1 MRVALVFTT
10 IKEEYFIHLK
20 LIVNTIRNLG
30 WSIVLEDEMKP
41 RLMAEF
47 PDLLNS
53 ETFNNASSLEQSA
66 DLVLSLGGD
75 GTFLKSVVYVRNSQI
90 PILGINMGRLG
101 FLANVSKEFIEQAFD
116 KLAKNEY
123 HYENR
128 TLLQIETA
136 NQLFGAH
143 NFALNELTIHKKDSA
158 SMISVEVD
166 VAGKHLNTYWADGL
180 IISTPT
186 GSTAYSLS
194 CGGPIISPE
203 SPVFAITPIAPHNL
217 NVRPIIIRDDL
228 EIKVRVNDRDHSHL
242 LTLDSR
248 SEVIEDQ
255 YELTIRKAPFTIKTI
270 QFSDQYFFDTIRD
283 KLLWGLDRR
292 N

>member
-30 WSIVLEDEMKP
+30 WSTVLEDDMKP
-41 RLMAEF
+41 RLIAEF

-53 ETFNNASSLEQSA
+53 ATFNDASTLKQSA

-116 KLAKNEY
+116 KLAKNDFHLE
-123 HYENR
+123 ER

-136 NQLFGAH
+136 KHLFGAH

>member
-10 IKEEYFIHLK
+10 IKEEYFIHLQQ
-20 LIVNTIRNLG
+20 IADAVENLG
-30 WSIVLEDEMKP
+30 WSLVLEAEMQA
-41 RLMAEF
+41 LLISNF
-47 PDLLNS
+47 PSLQKANS
-53 ETFNNASSLEQSA
+53 FHDSRSLADSA

-75 GTFLKSVVYVRNSQI
+75 GTFLKSIVYVRDSQI

-101 FLANVSKEFIEQAFD
+101 FLANVSKEFIEKAFE
-116 KLAKNEY
+116 KLAANDY
-123 HYENR
+123 HFENR
-128 TLLQIETA
+128 TLLQIETD
-136 NQLFGAH
+136 NKLFG
-143 NFALNELTIHKKDSA
+143 NDNYALNELTIHKKDSA
-158 SMISVEVD
+158 SMISVQVD

-194 CGGPIISPE
+194 CGGPIITPE
-203 SPVFAITPIAPHNL
+203 SPVFVITPIAPHNL
-217 NVRPIIIRDDL
+217 NVRPIIVRDDL
-228 EIKVRVNDRDHSHL
+228 EIKVRVNDRDYSHL

-248 SEVIEDQ
+248 SEVINTC
-255 YELTIRKAPFTIKTI
+255 YELTLRKAPFTIKTV